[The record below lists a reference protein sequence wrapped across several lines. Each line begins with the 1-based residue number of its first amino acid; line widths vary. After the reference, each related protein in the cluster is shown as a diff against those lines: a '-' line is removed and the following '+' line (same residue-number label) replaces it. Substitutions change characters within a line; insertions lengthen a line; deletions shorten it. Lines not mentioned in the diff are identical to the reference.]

1 MIERHLT
8 AMMQCQWKLAS
19 GKTELNLP
27 LFADFLLSFSPL
39 SKHDTSYSSNTS
51 LEFSQPFWVVIQW
64 LKTDNMTFFD
74 F

>member
-1 MIERHLT
+1 METHLT
-8 AMMQCQWKLAS
+8 AMIQGQWKLAS
-19 GKTELNLP
+19 EKTELIYLYLP
-27 LFADFLLSFSPL
+27 TSYFRFHHL

-51 LEFSQPFWVVIQW
+51 LKISQPFWVVTQW